1 MPLSASIIRYRV
13 LPRLAPPC
21 ESLPDWVCVAS
32 RYALGPVTLE
42 EHATTEPSALSESEL
57 IGLMEQH
64 GIGTDASIATHIH
77 TIEQRKY
84 VRLLLGGT
92 GGRRFEPTS
101 LGLALTQVTL
111 MASDGLSN
119 CMLIAYVRRA
129 GTRSGDSAH

>member
-1 MPLSASIIRYRV
+1 MASVIRYRV

-21 ESLPDWVCVAS
+21 EPLPDWVCVAS
-32 RYALGPVTLE
+32 RYAFGPVTLE

-57 IGLMEQH
+57 IGLMEMN

-84 VRLLLGGT
+84 VRLLGGT
-92 GGRRFEPTS
+92 GGRRFEPTP
-101 LGLALTQVTL
+101 LGLALTQVPL

-119 CMLIAYVRRA
+119 CMLIAYLPRA
-129 GTRSGDSAH
+129 GTRPGAADGL

>member
-1 MPLSASIIRYRV
+1 M
-13 LPRLAPPC
+13 
-21 ESLPDWVCVAS
+21 
-32 RYALGPVTLE
+32 TLE

-111 MASDGLSN
+111 MPSDCLLTA
-119 CMLIAYVRRA
+119 C
-129 GTRSGDSAH
+129 